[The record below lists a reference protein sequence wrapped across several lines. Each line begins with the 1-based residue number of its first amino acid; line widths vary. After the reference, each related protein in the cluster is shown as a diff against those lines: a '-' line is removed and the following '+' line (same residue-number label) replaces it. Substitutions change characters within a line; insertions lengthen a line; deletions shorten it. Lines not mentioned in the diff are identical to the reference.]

1 MGFPQVF
8 PDRGSHLGLDCCAIP
23 FDRKALLEPETR
35 ARRTGR
41 ETSDCN
47 SRARLGRALDWVV
60 LERCVCEGEGEEG
73 WLGVVRPND
82 YFTDS
87 TPGLRR
93 SSEHGGA
100 YFIFLLFVFDGRRFT
115 LWYFTY
121 YYYFI
126 MFKAVGTFTR

>member
-47 SRARLGRALDWVV
+47 SRARLGRALDWVIIAEGAA
-60 LERCVCEGEGEEG
+60 LLYADNGAWGRCLWRRAHRLNRTGFFGAQTSH
-73 WLGVVRPND
+73 WTAL
-82 YFTDS
+82 S
-87 TPGLRR
+87 GLPCLSATFIRR
-93 SSEHGGA
+93 E
-100 YFIFLLFVFDGRRFT
+100 YN
-115 LWYFTY
+115 
-121 YYYFI
+121 
-126 MFKAVGTFTR
+126 